1 VALTDQNAVFA
12 EHWEVLNCYILS
24 AVDFQDGS
32 LDEKEKAEIRSWSI
46 FSASALSTIPGR
58 PPCFYS
64 YSIARFPNPGKHRN
78 VSNKK
83 VLGNQEMEFMCEK
96 KGNLDEDSHL
106 FNCSNCVWLDSYF
119 CNLLMLSWNKNVSW
133 GCLYVVV
140 VKVYFT
146 FNLLSSA
153 DSFHAFLSSLSTITR
168 IAELRPAPVLL
179 VCLSTQ
185 CSANQYLPCASCVRQ
200 SQQ

>member
-106 FNCSNCVWLDSYF
+106 FNCSNCVWLELEQECVMGVSVCCGGQGVFYIQSVVLCRLISCISVF
-119 CNLLMLSWNKNVSW
+119 FKHHHKN
-133 GCLYVVV
+133 C
-140 VKVYFT
+140 
-146 FNLLSSA
+146 
-153 DSFHAFLSSLSTITR
+153 
-168 IAELRPAPVLL
+168 
-179 VCLSTQ
+179 
-185 CSANQYLPCASCVRQ
+185 
-200 SQQ
+200 